1 MGGTIVGKK
10 QTRTNRGARTGGH
23 EHRTEAAAKEQKAAA
38 PPREASMPLVEHAS
52 HRKER
57 KFGHN

>member
-1 MGGTIVGKK
+1 MGRK
-10 QTRTNRGARTGGH
+10 QTRTNKGARTGGH
-23 EHRTEAAAKEQKAAA
+23 EHRSDAAAKEQSAEIPKT
-38 PPREASMPLVEHAS
+38 ETTMPLVEHAS

>member
-1 MGGTIVGKK
+1 MGRK

-23 EHRTEAAAKEQKAAA
+23 EHRTGATTKEKTSTA
-38 PPREASMPLVEHAS
+38 PERETSMPLVEHAA

>member
-1 MGGTIVGKK
+1 MGKK

-23 EHRTEAAAKEQKAAA
+23 EHRTEAAAKETA
-38 PPREASMPLVEHAS
+38 PTPTREPQMPLVEHAS

>member
-1 MGGTIVGKK
+1 MGKK

-23 EHRTEAAAKEQKAAA
+23 EHRTDAATKEKSATA
-38 PPREASMPLVEHAS
+38 PTREPSMPLVEHAS

>member
-1 MGGTIVGKK
+1 MGKK

-23 EHRTEAAAKEQKAAA
+23 EHRTEATTKEGPSAA
-38 PPREASMPLVEHAS
+38 PKTETSMPLVEHAS

>member
-1 MGGTIVGKK
+1 MGKK

-23 EHRTEAAAKEQKAAA
+23 EHRTEAAAKEKTAST
-38 PPREASMPLVEHAS
+38 PTREPQMPLVEHAS

>member
-1 MGGTIVGKK
+1 MGKK

-23 EHRTEAAAKEQKAAA
+23 EPRTGATTKEQASAV
-38 PPREASMPLVEHAS
+38 PRSETSMPLVEHSS

>member
-1 MGGTIVGKK
+1 MGRK

-23 EHRTEAAAKEQKAAA
+23 EHRTDAATKEQPSTPKKE
-38 PPREASMPLVEHAS
+38 PTMPLVEHAS

>member
-1 MGGTIVGKK
+1 MGKK

-23 EHRTEAAAKEQKAAA
+23 EHRTDAAAKEQTAAV
-38 PPREASMPLVEHAS
+38 PKRDNPMPLVEHAS

>member
-1 MGGTIVGKK
+1 MGKK

-23 EHRTEAAAKEQKAAA
+23 EHRTEAAAKEKSA
-38 PPREASMPLVEHAS
+38 PTPTRDVAPTPLVEHAS

>member
-1 MGGTIVGKK
+1 MGKK

-23 EHRTEAAAKEQKAAA
+23 EHRSDAAAKEKATAS
-38 PPREASMPLVEHAS
+38 PTRETSMPLVEHAS

-57 KFGHN
+57 RFGHN

>member
-1 MGGTIVGKK
+1 MGKK

-23 EHRTEAAAKEQKAAA
+23 EHRTEAATKEQSTAV
-38 PPREASMPLVEHAS
+38 PRPEPSMPLVEHSS

>member
-1 MGGTIVGKK
+1 MGKK

-23 EHRTEAAAKEQKAAA
+23 EHRTDAVAKEKSA
-38 PPREASMPLVEHAS
+38 PAPTREAPMPLVEHAS

>member
-1 MGGTIVGKK
+1 MGKK
-10 QTRTNRGARTGGH
+10 QTRRNAGARTGGH
-23 EHRTEAAAKEQKAAA
+23 AERT
-38 PPREASMPLVEHAS
+38 PPTESRPEPRRSTADETTRVISEPA

>member
-23 EHRTEAAAKEQKAAA
+23 EQRTEAAAKEKSAAT
-38 PPREASMPLVEHAS
+38 PTREPQMPVVEHSA

>member
-1 MGGTIVGKK
+1 MGRK
-10 QTRTNRGARTGGH
+10 QTRVNKGARTGGH
-23 EHRTEAAAKEQKAAA
+23 EHRETASAKEKGGTTAAES
-38 PPREASMPLVEHAS
+38 PRPVIETAS

>member
-1 MGGTIVGKK
+1 MIVGKK

-23 EHRTEAAAKEQKAAA
+23 EHRSDATAKEKGA
-38 PPREASMPLVEHAS
+38 PTPARESSMPLVEHAS

>member
-23 EHRTEAAAKEQKAAA
+23 EHRTEAAAKETAA
-38 PPREASMPLVEHAS
+38 PTREPQMPVVEHAS

>member
-1 MGGTIVGKK
+1 MGKK

-23 EHRTEAAAKEQKAAA
+23 EHRTEAAAKEQTPA
-38 PPREASMPLVEHAS
+38 PPRESSMPLVEHAS

>member
-1 MGGTIVGKK
+1 MGKK

-23 EHRTEAAAKEQKAAA
+23 EHRAEAAAKEKSA
-38 PPREASMPLVEHAS
+38 PAPMREASMPLVEHAS

>member
-1 MGGTIVGKK
+1 MGKK

-23 EHRTEAAAKEQKAAA
+23 EHRTEAVAKEKSAPNPTRAAQM
-38 PPREASMPLVEHAS
+38 RLVEHAS

-57 KFGHN
+57 RFGHN

>member
-1 MGGTIVGKK
+1 MGRK
-10 QTRTNRGARTGGH
+10 QTRVNKGARTGGH
-23 EHRTEAAAKEQKAAA
+23 EHRETASAKEKTRTTAAGE
-38 PPREASMPLVEHAS
+38 PPRPVIETAS

>member
-1 MGGTIVGKK
+1 MGKK

-23 EHRTEAAAKEQKAAA
+23 EHRTDAAAKEQTAAV
-38 PPREASMPLVEHAS
+38 PKRDNPMPFVES

>member
-1 MGGTIVGKK
+1 MGKK
-10 QTRTNRGARTGGH
+10 QTRVNKGARTGGH
-23 EHRTEAAAKEQKAAA
+23 EHRTEATPKESTRSAMSEA
-38 PPREASMPLVEHAS
+38 PRPAIDVPA

>member
-1 MGGTIVGKK
+1 MGKK
-10 QTRTNRGARTGGH
+10 QTRVNKGARTGGH
-23 EHRTEAAAKEQKAAA
+23 EHRTPPAETRSSTQSAMPEA
-38 PPREASMPLVEHAS
+38 PRPAIDVPS

>member
-1 MGGTIVGKK
+1 MGKK
-10 QTRTNRGARTGGH
+10 QTRRNAGARTGGH
-23 EHRTEAAAKEQKAAA
+23 ADRT
-38 PPREASMPLVEHAS
+38 PPSESKPEPRTPASDPARAISEPG

>member
-1 MGGTIVGKK
+1 MGKK
-10 QTRTNRGARTGGH
+10 QTRVNKGARTGGH
-23 EHRTEAAAKEQKAAA
+23 EHRATATETRTSPRSSLPEA
-38 PPREASMPLVEHAS
+38 PRPAIDVPS

>member
-1 MGGTIVGKK
+1 MGKK
-10 QTRTNRGARTGGH
+10 QTRVNKGARTGGH
-23 EHRTEAAAKEQKAAA
+23 EHRAAAITAKETSRSTASEA
-38 PPREASMPLVEHAS
+38 PRPAIDVPA

>member
-1 MGGTIVGKK
+1 MGKK

-23 EHRTEAAAKEQKAAA
+23 EPRTGATTKEQTSTA
-38 PPREASMPLVEHAS
+38 PRSETSMPLVEHSS